1 MNPSQRAKIPCG
13 APLDLEPDSETH
25 LHSDRNKISS
35 IIRRMIDDFFF
46 GRDQPP
52 SAGAVSLNC
61 SVAFASRLRCCVGLS
76 EMPTVDPFGPV
87 GLRPNKFRLSLWGC
101 RTLEQLFL
109 RLPAVRPDTVP
120 TFVVY
125 PFRVLLS
132 PFLSGPSY
140 HSSRN
145 RPSSLLLPPCY
156 SAACVLSIACSHW
169 PTLAM
174 RHIASQNQ
182 RPRC

>member
-1 MNPSQRAKIPCG
+1 
-13 APLDLEPDSETH
+13 
-25 LHSDRNKISS
+25 
-35 IIRRMIDDFFF
+35 
-46 GRDQPP
+46 
-52 SAGAVSLNC
+52 
-61 SVAFASRLRCCVGLS
+61 
-76 EMPTVDPFGPV
+76 MPTVDPFGPV

-140 HSSRN
+140 HSSRS

-174 RHIASQNQ
+174 RHIASQNE
-182 RPRC
+182 RPQCSPSSRLLQSAFTYSRMTVVMPLSFRKHGISFLDVVEGMICFEAVST